1 MISFPAYWWFAL
13 ERAIGGNLNICVN
26 SEAHYTQC
34 RHFSY
39 TIHDLTICKEGW
51 YYPTKINVIG
61 KIMSMN
67 WLIYRILSKET
78 EINYFNGF

>member
-39 TIHDLTICKEGW
+39 TIHDLTICKEGG
-51 YYPTKINVIG
+51 TT
-61 KIMSMN
+61 
-67 WLIYRILSKET
+67 LLR
-78 EINYFNGF
+78 